1 MLIFYDRKHEKIHQ
15 VSFEAEKHRMMRA
28 VGTNRQP
35 VSGFEFPLANRT
47 YVWYYGFAEKK
58 QAASDRETED
68 KE

>member
-1 MLIFYDRKHEKIHQ
+1 
-15 VSFEAEKHRMMRA
+15 MMRA
-28 VGTNRQP
+28 VGTDRQP